1 MIMGNLYLEGGT
13 VVGTVEGLHYDKSIW
28 EAMTKEQRDK
38 AVVLHQAKST
48 KQMTIPATIF

>member
-38 AVVLHQAKST
+38 AVVLHQSKST